1 MLKIYIIL
9 KNNNIRVCEKA
20 LWKQDVNLMRHKGCH
35 SWALIGW
42 RVAVWNL
49 WLAHRVAS
57 LWQTPPL
64 SVMTSLRRSSR
75 WTFPCGGERE
85 REALPWLL
93 PPPEERERRRRETNE
108 ERLQG
113 PMSLC
118 RVRAADES
126 QKTLGVGGTTV
137 QTGLYCSRSVIWC
150 VSIWC
155 LEF

>member
-85 REALPWLL
+85 REQRYHGYSRHPKRGRDGG
-93 PPPEERERRRRETNE
+93 EK
-108 ERLQG
+108 
-113 PMSLC
+113 PMKNDC
-118 RVRAADES
+118 RVPWVFA
-126 QKTLGVGGTTV
+126 GF
-137 QTGLYCSRSVIWC
+137 GLLMSHRKHSGWAVLRCKPVCTAVDLWSDV
-150 VSIWC
+150 C
-155 LEF
+155 LSDV